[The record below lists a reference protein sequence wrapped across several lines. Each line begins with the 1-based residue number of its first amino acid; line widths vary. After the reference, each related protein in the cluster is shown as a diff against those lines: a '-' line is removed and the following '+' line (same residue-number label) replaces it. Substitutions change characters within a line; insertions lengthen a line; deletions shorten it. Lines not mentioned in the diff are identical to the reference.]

1 MGDDGFEQTSNY
13 CENNQKILINSSEIN
28 DHYYFLKGDDK
39 WIANNFNINIL
50 SDSNFGDLNY
60 NNILNITDVI
70 ILLEHVL
77 EINEFQNTH
86 QNLLADT
93 NQDTNIN
100 IADIIIN
107 IENILNN

>member
-1 MGDDGFEQTSNY
+1 MVATIVPFG
-13 CENNQKILINSSEIN
+13 SEI
-28 DHYYFLKGDDK
+28 YFSSL
-39 WIANNFNINIL
+39 IAI
-50 SDSNFGDLNY
+50 GKY

-86 QNLLADT
+86 QNLLADI

-100 IADIIIN
+100 IADVIIN